1 MKIII
6 GTANLFKKYGINN
19 NLISNKEFSYIANFN
34 KAKSI
39 NSLDCSAEYGNL
51 SKIKKIYKNK
61 FDLFIKFKT
70 INKKKEI
77 NIEKTIKK
85 INKLLLNVNKIYCL
99 MFHDIDD
106 LKFKNSK
113 LIYEYILKLKRKKK
127 VNKIGISIYETNEL
141 KYLNKNYYFDYVQV
155 PVNLINQSFNFR
167 NTKLLRKKGT
177 KFLARSIFL
186 QGAVFNKKFLI
197 KHKILLKK
205 ITDLKKKYSENIKL
219 FFLEYIK
226 KQSWLNGIVIGIDN
240 VEQFKEI
247 INILNSKKKIFFN
260 SKKFKITKK
269 NIIDPRTWK

>member
-1 MKIII
+1 
-6 GTANLFKKYGINN
+6 
-19 NLISNKEFSYIANFN
+19 
-34 KAKSI
+34 
-39 NSLDCSAEYGNL
+39 
-51 SKIKKIYKNK
+51 
-61 FDLFIKFKT
+61 
-70 INKKKEI
+70 
-77 NIEKTIKK
+77 
-85 INKLLLNVNKIYCL
+85 

-113 LIYEYILKLKRKKK
+113 LIYEYILKLKKKKK

-141 KYLNKNYYFDYVQV
+141 NFLNKNYYFDYIQV
-155 PVNLINQSFNFR
+155 PANLMNQSFNFR

-205 ITDLKKKYSENIKL
+205 ITDLKKNYSENIKL
-219 FFLEYIK
+219 FFLEYVK

-240 VEQFKEI
+240 VNQFKEI